1 MSPILATELPAGL
14 RPAIKPPLLL
24 HLSLH
29 HADLRRD
36 SQHPAP
42 APITNFPM
50 ISPWGDPM
58 SSQNIPIVQ
67 GSAHHSLPH
76 SHHPPASQ
84 SSSFIH
90 QPQLSCGKSILPP
103 RFSCIWNSCGD
114 FLPFLLCY
122 LQFHHL
128 SPTTK
133 TFFDTGINPTVC
145 LSAFLL
151 SLTLLVIHSPL
162 VSLIS
167 SNCYLYF

>member
-1 MSPILATELPAGL
+1 M
-14 RPAIKPPLLL
+14 L
-24 HLSLH
+24 HE
-29 HADLRRD
+29 
-36 SQHPAP
+36 AP
-42 APITNFPM
+42 VLIMNFPM
-50 ISPWGDPM
+50 ISPCGDLM
-58 SSQNIPIVQ
+58 SSQNIPIAQGALGDPPALDDLSSLVACK
-67 GSAHHSLPH
+67 GSAHYSLPQ
-76 SHHPPASQ
+76 SHHPPALQ

-114 FLPFLLCY
+114 FLPFPLCY